1 MFYHGSV
8 LARTMYPFVSWTCA
22 ILVEPSTPHPDHFK
36 RVSRFLV
43 EGAVKRRD
51 MWASS
56 GEAHKH
62 FRERVF
68 KSWDSRSIDLH
79 VVRIRVH
86 FYSRYLY
93 VLIDGQRYGLRAL
106 PTLTYPDKTQGV
118 TLACTKVQEA
128 VRCRAAHPS
137 SVSFDARTRPL

>member
-1 MFYHGSV
+1 
-8 LARTMYPFVSWTCA
+8 MYPLVSWSCA
-22 ILVEPSTPHPDHFK
+22 ILVEPMIVHPVHSK
-36 RVSRFLV
+36 RVNRILV

-56 GEAHKH
+56 EGAHKL

-79 VVRIRVH
+79 VVRIH
-86 FYSRYLY
+86 FYSRCLY

-106 PTLTYPDKTQGV
+106 PTLTYPDKTQGI
-118 TLACTKVQEA
+118 TLTCTKVQEA
-128 VRCRAAHPS
+128 VGCRAARPS
-137 SVSFDARTRPL
+137 SVSF

>member
-1 MFYHGSV
+1 M
-8 LARTMYPFVSWTCA
+8 
-22 ILVEPSTPHPDHFK
+22 
-36 RVSRFLV
+36 

-51 MWASS
+51 MWTSS
-56 GEAHKH
+56 EEAHKL
-62 FRERVF
+62 FRERVFF

-86 FYSRYLY
+86 FYPRCLY

-137 SVSFDARTRPL
+137 SVSF